1 MESLLRQGV
10 LVWIW
15 LPHSS
20 RWVCLC
26 TKMYYF
32 IEEDKLSQMEEIFQF
47 ILIWR
52 EFSSD
57 QARGKNA
64 GTEKLPIKDLK
75 AF

>member
-1 MESLLRQGV
+1 
-10 LVWIW
+10 
-15 LPHSS
+15 
-20 RWVCLC
+20 
-26 TKMYYF
+26 MYYF